1 LTCQHAHHAG
11 FAAAVATDQAYA
23 FALVELKIGMV
34 EQGYVT
40 EGETGFI

>member
-1 LTCQHAHHAG
+1 VFLACQHTHHAG
-11 FAAAVATDQAYA
+11 LAAAVAPDKPYA

-40 EGETGFI
+40 EG